1 MELSRERLE
10 RLIARSTDIVV
21 AIDRFGTVQLYNDGA
36 SRILGYTQRE
46 ILGEYV
52 GRLYPT
58 LDEAKRVMR
67 AMRGEGHGGPGVCE
81 SFQTTFVSKSGE
93 EIPVA
98 ISGAILYDEAGD
110 EDGTIGFAKDLR
122 EILRKD
128 QLATLAEV
136 AVGLS
141 HEINNP
147 LAVVLNQVELLESDV
162 GELAGEQDVSV
173 EVERIDAIRREV
185 ARISEILER
194 VGEMARGDEYTTV
207 EYIGPARMIDLRP
220 RGDPRHEPDER
231 MKGLHILVVDDD
243 LGLCRSMSEMLER
256 EGCTVETA
264 SDGRGALAKL
274 DARPVDLVLS
284 DVVMPGM
291 DGYDLYRAV
300 RRRLPDLP
308 VLMMTAF
315 HYDKDHIIKRS
326 RVEGLQ
332 GVVFKKPVQRERLVE
347 AIAEAVDRGSVP
359 SGGVPR

>member
-1 MELSRERLE
+1 
-10 RLIARSTDIVV
+10 
-21 AIDRFGTVQLYNDGA
+21 
-36 SRILGYTQRE
+36 
-46 ILGEYV
+46 
-52 GRLYPT
+52 
-58 LDEAKRVMR
+58 MR
-67 AMRGEGHGGPGVCE
+67 AMRGEGHGGPGVCD

-98 ISGAILYDEAGD
+98 ISGALLYDDEED

-128 QLATLAEV
+128 QLATLGEV
-136 AVGLS
+136 AIGLS

-147 LAVVLNQVELLESDV
+147 LAVVLNQAELLETDV
-162 GELAGEQDVSV
+162 ADLAGESDISV

-194 VGEMARGDEYTTV
+194 VGEMARGDEYATV

-220 RGDPRHEPDER
+220 RRDPHEPDER
-231 MKGLHILVVDDD
+231 MKGLRILVVDDD

-256 EGCTVETA
+256 EGCRVETA
-264 SDGRGALAKL
+264 RDGNEALTKL
-274 DARPVDLVLS
+274 DAHPFDLVLS

-300 RRRLPDLP
+300 QGRFPDMP

-326 RVEGLQ
+326 RIEGLR
-332 GVVFKKPVQRERLVE
+332 GVVFKKPVQRERLIE
-347 AIAEAVDRGSVP
+347 AIADAVRRGV
-359 SGGVPR
+359 